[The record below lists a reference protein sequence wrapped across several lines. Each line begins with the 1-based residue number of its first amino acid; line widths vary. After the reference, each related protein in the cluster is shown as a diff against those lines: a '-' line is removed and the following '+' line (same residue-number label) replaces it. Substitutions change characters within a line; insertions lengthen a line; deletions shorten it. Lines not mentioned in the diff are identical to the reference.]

1 MTELLTR
8 AMAAPYQLT
17 HEERVGLLGLDETSE
32 LFNAAYQVKLR
43 TIGKKVSLRG
53 LIELGNHCSK
63 DCFYCG
69 IRKSNDEVKRYRL
82 LVDDVLR
89 MAQWSF
95 DHGYGSIVL
104 QSGEIESEENTTFIE
119 QILRQLYERFG
130 EKLGITLC
138 LGEQTEEVYRRW
150 LEAGAHRYLLRLET
164 SSPELYARLHPHDH
178 LFERR
183 KACIQ
188 TLRRLGYQTGS
199 GVMIGLPGQTLE
211 NLSQDIECFR
221 ELDLDMIGMGPYLPH
236 HGTPLGKDVTLS
248 AEESGKLLKL
258 ALKMIAVTR
267 LYLHDVNI
275 ASTTALQAL
284 ADNGREQGL
293 LAGANVIMPNVT
305 DTEYRKHYQLY
316 ENKPCMDENSTQ
328 CRSCLH
334 ARVRSVG
341 EDILWGERGDSKH
354 FFVKDK
360 KQ

>member
-1 MTELLTR
+1 MKELLDR
-8 AMAAPYQLT
+8 AMLKPYQLS
-17 HEERVGLLGLDETSE
+17 HEERVMLLGLEDPSE
-32 LFNAAYQVKLR
+32 LFKAAYQVKLR
-43 TIGKKVSLRG
+43 YIGKKVSLRG

-69 IRKSNDEVKRYRL
+69 IRKSNTEVKRYRL
-82 LVDDVLR
+82 LLEDVLR

-95 DHGYGSIVL
+95 DHGYGSVVL
-104 QSGEIESEENTTFIE
+104 QSGELESEENTLFIE
-119 QILRQLYERFG
+119 NILQEFHMRFG

-150 LEAGAHRYLLRLET
+150 YAAGAHRYLLRLES
-164 SSPELYARLHPHDH
+164 SSPEIYASLHPADH

-183 KACIQ
+183 KACVQ
-188 TLRRLGYQTGS
+188 TLKRIGYQTGS
-199 GVMIGLPGQTLE
+199 GVMIGLPGQTL
-211 NLSQDIECFR
+211 NDLSRDIECFR

-236 HGTPLGKDVTLS
+236 HGTPLGKGVTLS
-248 AEESGKLLKL
+248 KEESETLLKL
-258 ALKMIAVTR
+258 GLKMIAVTR

-334 ARVRSVG
+334 GRVLSVG
-341 EDILWGERGDSKH
+341 EDILWGERGDSPH
-354 FFVKDK
+354 FFAPDK